1 MAKNKQLQDGSH
13 YIVLHVHLSKNN
25 LEVFTGS
32 PLYLCE
38 GEFFSDNQWVSSDGA
53 FEGDG

>member
-1 MAKNKQLQDGSH
+1 VAKNKQLQDGSH